1 MASNHVPAPPREPE
15 PPAVIR
21 RLSESIR
28 HPSIA
33 SAGLTTTSSG
43 DWALLV
49 RVKPGVKV
57 PIPEIERQAQGHPI
71 VYQPA
76 RPMPVARPA
85 FPDRGE

>member
-1 MASNHVPAPPREPE
+1 MASDHVPAPPREPK

-21 RLSESIR
+21 RLSENLH
-28 HPSIA
+28 HPGIA

-57 PIPEIERQAQGHPI
+57 PILEIERQVQGHPV
-71 VYQPA
+71 VYQTA
-76 RPMPVARPA
+76 RPMPLARPA